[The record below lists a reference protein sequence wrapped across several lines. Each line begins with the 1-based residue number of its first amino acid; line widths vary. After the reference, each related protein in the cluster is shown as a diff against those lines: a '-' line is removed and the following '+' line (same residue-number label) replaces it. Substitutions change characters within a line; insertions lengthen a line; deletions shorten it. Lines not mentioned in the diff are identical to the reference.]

1 MEKPEHAKPTPD
13 QNQSDEPPQAENEEE
28 PLIGDTAV
36 PDTDEYSDD
45 YEDTDVDSANECT
58 VIPSTKTDADTPATN
73 NVQTS
78 IKKVGCV
85 FVTTQLQK
93 YLEQLS
99 SF

>member
-13 QNQSDEPPQAENEEE
+13 QNLSDKPPQTENEEE
-28 PLIGDTAV
+28 PQIGDTAV

-45 YEDTDVDSANECT
+45 YVDIDVDSASEHT
-58 VIPSTKTDADTPATN
+58 VIPATKTNADTPATN
-73 NVQTS
+73 NIQTS

-85 FVTTQLQK
+85 FVTAQLQK

-99 SF
+99 